1 MRLSGIPIFGQQNS
15 LINVERVNQSV
26 SKQTH
31 IGKSSHRIQMWR
43 DSVTI
48 SSQGKTSNIIDT
60 LNKQKANIL
69 ERRDQFI
76 HQARKQGQSDDMM
89 KSQMEQF
96 DEQIKNIDKQ
106 IQEATL
112 KKMTEAAEKSA
123 VKIKSNKPKTKQE
136 IQNDIL
142 ANITAASTTLDTVET
157 ISAEKNKL
165 DGDAGVL
172 KSEIELD
179 RARDTTGSGAEMI
192 AKKEELLAEMQSRSQ
207 ELLQDIGEGLNET
220 NEILEENTE
229 LSTTKPVEDDKEA
242 DGVDTKPIEDDKD
255 SDEVATKPSDE
266 STTSDIKSSL
276 NAPSKEEVTQQKD
289 NNSSETQN

>member
-1 MRLSGIPIFGQQNS
+1 
-15 LINVERVNQSV
+15 
-26 SKQTH
+26 
-31 IGKSSHRIQMWR
+31 MWR

-76 HQARKQGQSDDMM
+76 QQARKQGQSDDMM

-172 KSEIELD
+172 K
-179 RARDTTGSGAEMI
+179 
-192 AKKEELLAEMQSRSQ
+192 
-207 ELLQDIGEGLNET
+207 
-220 NEILEENTE
+220 
-229 LSTTKPVEDDKEA
+229 
-242 DGVDTKPIEDDKD
+242 
-255 SDEVATKPSDE
+255 
-266 STTSDIKSSL
+266 
-276 NAPSKEEVTQQKD
+276 
-289 NNSSETQN
+289 